1 MEEFYEMIDKLIK
14 QFGFDY
20 DNEKVKAL
28 ATFLEV
34 DEEEVSTFVEN
45 LEEMGCEYY
54 YEGDTFVVMTE
65 EEFYAEMNS
74 YRDTIVDDVKWR
86 IPQDLR
92 DYFDYDTYAG
102 DAVGDE
108 CDMWDVISSDLVSV
122 NKTFY
127 KVIQIRD

>member
-1 MEEFYEMIDKLIK
+1 MKEFYEMIDKLIK
-14 QFGFDY
+14 QFGYDY

-28 ATFLEV
+28 ATFLEI
-34 DEEEVSTFVEN
+34 DEEDVSSFMET

-54 YEGDTFVVMTE
+54 YDGDTFVVMTE

-74 YRDTIVDDVKWR
+74 YRDAIIDDVKWR
-86 IPQDLR
+86 IPSDLR
-92 DYFDYDTYAG
+92 DYFDYDTYAD

-108 CDMWDVISSDLVSV
+108 YDMWDVINSDLVSI

>member
-1 MEEFYEMIDKLIK
+1 MKEFYEMIDKLIK
-14 QFGFDY
+14 QFGYDY

-28 ATFLEV
+28 ATFLEI
-34 DEEEVSTFVEN
+34 DEEDVSSFMET

-54 YEGDTFVVMTE
+54 YDGDTFVVMTE

-74 YRDTIVDDVKWR
+74 YRDAIIDDVKWR
-86 IPQDLR
+86 IPSDLR
-92 DYFDYDTYAG
+92 DYFDYDTYAD

-108 CDMWDVISSDLVSV
+108 YDMWDIINSDLVSI